1 MKVSENTSVDMPLKN
16 LISIIGAVAI
26 GVWAYFGIIERLN
39 TLETDNHLIKK
50 DLCVSG
56 GLFANVKLNQKL
68 YDIPNLNNLFVMP
81 NLARIGAVNNP
92 DLVVAP
98 INVN

>member
-39 TLETDNHLIKK
+39 TLETDNF
-50 DLCVSG
+50 VSNSKRAA
-56 GLFANVKLNQKL
+56 FNSNAFDSVTS
-68 YDIPNLNNLFVMP
+68 P
-81 NLARIGAVNNP
+81 
-92 DLVVAP
+92 
-98 INVN
+98 